1 MLGAASAQ
9 AQDTV
14 AGTWNI
20 VGNVGGAYIGK
31 VSFTGSGSVVE
42 NDTININPITTES
55 ISLGTWQK
63 TKGLNYTVNEEN
75 YLYDTSG
82 NLIYLAVEDASLV
95 LAANGKSFTESIT
108 VTFYNCSLSTCPGT
122 LVGTDTGTA
131 TATRF

>member
-20 VGNVGGAYIGK
+20 VGNVGGAYIGM

-42 NDTININPITTES
+42 NDTININPIATES

-63 TKGLNYTVNEEN
+63 TKGLNYTVKKRT
-75 YLYDTSG
+75 TSTTHR
-82 NLIYLAVEDASLV
+82 E
-95 LAANGKSFTESIT
+95 T
-108 VTFYNCSLSTCPGT
+108 
-122 LVGTDTGTA
+122 
-131 TATRF
+131 